1 MSYGTS
7 DSAPLLGITN
17 PDAAGAERS
26 VTAVASS
33 VSGKT
38 AADVA
43 AKNNDLYAK
52 AVAGSLDPLSSDG
65 AWSTFGSAAGR
76 FGPWVALLGLA
87 FVMEAVARS
96 ALRDKVRA
104 KTVKGS

>member
-1 MSYGTS
+1 M
-7 DSAPLLGITN
+7 LGITN

-104 KTVKGS
+104 KTVKAS

>member
-1 MSYGTS
+1 M
-7 DSAPLLGITN
+7 LGITN
-17 PDAAGAERS
+17 PDAANAERS
-26 VTAVASS
+26 VSAVASS
-33 VSGKT
+33 VSGKAAT
-38 AADVA
+38 AAA
-43 AKNNDLYAK
+43 AKNTDLYAK
-52 AVAGSLDPLSSDG
+52 AVAGTLDPLSSDG

-104 KTVKGS
+104 KTVKAS